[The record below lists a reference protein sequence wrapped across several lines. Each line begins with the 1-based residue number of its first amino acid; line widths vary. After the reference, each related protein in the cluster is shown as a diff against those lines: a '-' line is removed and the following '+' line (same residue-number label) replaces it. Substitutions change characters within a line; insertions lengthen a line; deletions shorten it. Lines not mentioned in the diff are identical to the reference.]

1 MLNFGPVG
9 VTQVASPVM
18 QEIRWNML
26 GAKRNAAQLR
36 VLSDK
41 PEGITLAIHAR
52 KMATVCLMNGG
63 KAPYEMNLMLA
74 NSEKTLIY

>member
-1 MLNFGPVG
+1 MAVPVLNSGPVG

-52 KMATVCLMNGG
+52 KMATVFVFDKFNERG
-63 KAPYEMNLMLA
+63 
-74 NSEKTLIY
+74 